1 MKLLKEKLAEKIEI
15 WRKEIKE
22 LSDNYGNQVVSEVT
36 LNQLLGGMRGV
47 KCLLTDTS
55 EVPPEF
61 GLIIRGRKISEL
73 IDQKPEEIFYLLL
86 TGDLPQTKE
95 LEELSDELKRRKQ
108 LPDYVI
114 ETLKAM
120 PEDSHPM
127 TMFSVGILSMQR
139 ESIFYQK
146 YSEGIK
152 KTDYWLYML
161 EDALNIVAKAPSLAA
176 AAYRIRYKNAE
187 IIPSRFEDDFTE
199 DFVDAVDLTNPN
211 NEFYEL
217 MKLYFVLHCDH
228 EGGNVSA
235 MTTATVN
242 SALSD
247 LYYSLSAGL
256 NGLSGPLHGL
266 ANQEVIK
273 WIIETNE
280 KFGGAPTKEQIEQY
294 AWETLNAGK
303 VIPGYGHAVLRVI
316 DPRFTALIE
325 FGKKYVKDDPVF
337 NTVLNIFEVVP
348 SILTS
353 LKKIKDPWPNV
364 DAASGALLYHY
375 GLKEINF
382 YTVPF
387 GVSRIL
393 GLSAQSILS
402 RALELPIIR
411 PKSLTLESLKKL
423 FNQ

>member
-1 MKLLKEKLAEKIEI
+1 MKLLKEKLAEKIET
-15 WRKEIKE
+15 WKKEIKE
-22 LSDNYGNQVVSEVT
+22 LSDTYGDKVVSEVT
-36 LNQLLGGMRGV
+36 LNQFLGGMRGV

-55 EVPPEF
+55 EVPPES
-61 GLIIRGRKISEL
+61 GLIIRGIPIAEL
-73 IDQKPEEIFYLLL
+73 TEKKPEEIFYLLL
-86 TGDLPQTKE
+86 TGEMPDSKE
-95 LEELSDELKRRKQ
+95 LEELSDELRRRKN

-114 ETLKAM
+114 EVIKAM

-127 TMFSVGILSMQR
+127 TMFSAAILTMQK
-139 ESIFYQK
+139 ESIFYKK
-146 YSEGIK
+146 YSEGVK
-152 KTDYWLYML
+152 KSDYWVYTL
-161 EDALNIVAKAPSLAA
+161 EDALNIVAKAPALAA
-176 AAYRIRYKNAE
+176 AVYRIRFKNAE
-187 IIPSRFEDDFTE
+187 IIPSHFEDDFTE
-199 DFVDAVDLTNPN
+199 DFVDSVDLPNPN

-217 MKLYFVLHCDH
+217 MRLYFVLHCDH

-235 MTTATVN
+235 LTTATVN

-280 KFGGAPTKEQIEQY
+280 RFGGAPTKEQIEKF
-294 AWETLNAGK
+294 AWETLNSGK
-303 VIPGYGHAVLRVI
+303 VIPGYGHAVLRVV

-325 FGKKYVKDDPVF
+325 FGKKYVKNDPIF

-348 SILTS
+348 PILSS

-375 GLKEINF
+375 GLREINY

-393 GLSAQSILS
+393 GLSAQAVLN
-402 RALELPIIR
+402 RAFELPIIR
-411 PKSLTLESLKKL
+411 PKSLTLNSLKNFLKS
-423 FNQ
+423 